1 MLYGKPLGILSV
13 TYLFCM
19 AYLIYLLYGQVRTR
33 TKGKLE
39 AAIHSFCYY
48 LPESQVTQ
56 LKVRGMLRESSYPEI
71 YSWKVT
77 VKLIKSWLV
86 ELH

>member
-1 MLYGKPLGILSV
+1 MVIGKPLGILPV
-13 TYLFCM
+13 IYLFCM

-39 AAIHSFCYY
+39 AAIHSFYCY
-48 LPESQVTQ
+48 LPESQV
-56 LKVRGMLRESSYPEI
+56 KIRGMLIESSYPEI

-77 VKLIKSWLV
+77 VKLIKKLAC
-86 ELH
+86 